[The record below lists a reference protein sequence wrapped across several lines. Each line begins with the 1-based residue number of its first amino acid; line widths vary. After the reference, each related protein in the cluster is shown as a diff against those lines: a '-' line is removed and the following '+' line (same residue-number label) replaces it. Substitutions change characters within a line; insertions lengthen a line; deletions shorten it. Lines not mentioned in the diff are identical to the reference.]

1 MKNIKNILP
10 TFYMS
15 TNYLKFGLVVEGK
28 VAKESSSM
36 LPHKRI

>member
-15 TNYLKFGLVVEGK
+15 TNYLKFGLVVEEE
-28 VAKESSSM
+28 VAKKPSSM
-36 LPHKRI
+36 LPHKKI